1 MRFQPK
7 NGHRYLSWAYVEAAI
22 FAIRFCPAAQKFHQR
37 KKAKTNAF
45 VATKA
50 LSNKIARASY
60 YMMRDQIPFEVKKL
74 FA

>member
-1 MRFQPK
+1 
-7 NGHRYLSWAYVEAAI
+7 LSWAYVEAAV
-22 FAIRFCPAAQKFHQR
+22 FATRFCPAAQKFHQR
-37 KKAKTNAF
+37 KKAKTNVF
-45 VATKA
+45 VATKT